1 MSRDRFALLAPSLL
15 AVFVLASA
23 VVFAS
28 PAAAADPQPAAA
40 PAVEPEVGGSSPL
53 HWHPPGEEQV
63 LADREGKPILYFFTA
78 DWCAPCHQM
87 KRTLFADPEKAS
99 RIAASFVPVEVQDT
113 RREKG
118 ANAPAVDEAQE
129 RYSVNSLPTLVV
141 ALPDGSEVAQQRGY
155 GGTARTWAWLQE
167 QAAVADEYID
177 ER

>member
-1 MSRDRFALLAPSLL
+1 MSRDRSALAPCLVL
-15 AVFVLASA
+15 TVLLASA
-23 VVFAS
+23 AVFAS
-28 PAAAADPQPAAA
+28 PAVAADPQAAAA
-40 PAVEPEVGGSSPL
+40 PAAEVAVGGASPL

-113 RREKG
+113 RRETG
-118 ANAPAVDEAQE
+118 ENTPEVDEAQE
-129 RYSVNSLPTLVV
+129 RYTVNSLPTLVV

-155 GGTARTWAWLQE
+155 GGTARTWSWIQA
-167 QAAVADEYID
+167 QAAVAE
-177 ER
+177 ERLDDR

>member
-1 MSRDRFALLAPSLL
+1 MSRDRLALAHCLPALVL
-15 AVFVLASA
+15 LASA

-28 PAAAADPQPAAA
+28 PAAAADPQAA
-40 PAVEPEVGGSSPL
+40 PAAGAEVGGSSPL

-118 ANAPAVDEAQE
+118 ANAPEVDEALR
-129 RYSVNSLPTLVV
+129 RYAVNSLPTLVV

-155 GGTARTWAWLQE
+155 GGTVRTWMWLQE
-167 QAAVADEYID
+167 QAAVAE
-177 ER
+177 ERLDDR

>member
-1 MSRDRFALLAPSLL
+1 MSRDRSALLAPSLVV
-15 AVFVLASA
+15 AVLLASA
-23 VVFAS
+23 AVLAS
-28 PAAAADPQPAAA
+28 PAAAADPPSAAA
-40 PAVEPEVGGSSPL
+40 SAEAEVGGSSPL

-87 KRTLFADPEKAS
+87 KRTLFADPEMAS

-129 RYSVNSLPTLVV
+129 RYAVNTLPTLVV

-155 GGTARTWAWLQE
+155 GGSARTWTWLQA
-167 QAAVADEYID
+167 QAAAAEERID
-177 ER
+177 GR